1 MKYFTTARERAR
13 TTISIFFV
21 IVMAGILS
29 YRAIPVE
36 LNPDVTVPVIITT
49 IVHPGISPED
59 AERLLARPAEIELKN
74 IDGITEIRSFAS
86 EGAATIITEFDVSF
100 NADFALNDIRSAL
113 DRAQARFPAN
123 TEAPLIQEIS
133 AATVPVV
140 QIALGGQG
148 VDERTLL
155 QIARVLQREI
165 ENLPEI
171 MTADMIGA
179 REELLEVIVDPR
191 KLETY
196 GITNSQIVQAV
207 TTNNR
212 LIPAGTLNTGQGSFS
227 IKVPGLIETAQD
239 LFELPIA
246 ANASGV
252 VVLSD
257 VAEVR
262 RTFKDA
268 QRYAYANGEQAISL
282 DVQKRKGANLIAAMD
297 KIDGIVRE
305 MRTQIP
311 PNVRITYLNNTIP
324 LVLEQNS
331 ALQGNML
338 SAMALIMMVVV
349 AAVGVRSGMLVA
361 LGVPFCFFFA
371 FIFIS
376 LLGYTY
382 NFMVIFGLLLALGML
397 IDGAIVL
404 VEYAD
409 RKMAEGCNR
418 AEAYGEAVERMFWP
432 IISSTLTTLAAFLP
446 LLFWPG
452 VAGEFMSY
460 LPTTVFAV
468 LGGSLFYA
476 LLFAPLIGS
485 FVGSRTAHKNVDL
498 STDDDTLVTEFK
510 GIKRFYVAILRFGI
524 RSPVIVFF
532 GSLAVLVTIV
542 MSYVTFGR
550 GFEFFTS
557 VEPSQTRVQIFARGN
572 YSPEEIRDMVRQV
585 EQRIEAIG
593 HYESIVTQ
601 SGASRSMGGGM
612 GAAPDLIGTI
622 YLEFTDR
629 RERDLDGFEVERL
642 YREAIADLP
651 GYRAEISS
659 PEAGPPV
666 GKQIQLEFYGDDLRA
681 LISEARRV
689 RAYMENNIQGLIDID
704 DTTPVPGIEWQI
716 TVDRARAAM
725 SGASMTEIG
734 TSIQLLTNG
743 VMMGDY
749 RPDDSEEEVEIRVR
763 YPEEYRGIEQIDNI
777 RINTPGGLVPISS
790 FITRE
795 PLPSVSSIQRVDSE
809 RVVYVRANP
818 APGFIA
824 DQKVGELQ
832 QWLQA
837 NPLAPGVNY
846 RFRGANEEQAESMA
860 FLSIAFTLALALMAV
875 VLVTQFNNY
884 YQTLLILSAVLLSTT
899 GVLLGLL
906 ISGQTFSVILTGVG
920 VVALAGIIVNNNII
934 LIDTYNYLRTR
945 HPDWSLMDIIV
956 QTGVQRLRP
965 VFLTTFTTGLGLL
978 PLAMGVSI
986 DLVTAEVEVGGP
998 IASQWKQLA
1007 NAVVFGLAFGT
1018 VLTLIVTPAMLAL
1031 PSKLREHTARLR
1043 SMFSRNK
1050 PAFNE

>member
-1 MKYFTTARERAR
+1 MNYYRAARSRAR
-13 TTISIFFV
+13 TTLTIFAV
-21 IVMAGILS
+21 IIMAGFLS
-29 YRAIPVE
+29 FRAIPVE
-36 LNPDVTVPVIITT
+36 LNPDVTVPIIITT
-49 IVHPGISPED
+49 IIHPGISPED
-59 AERLLARPAEIELKN
+59 AERLLARPTEIELKN
-74 IDGITEIRSFAS
+74 VDGITEIRSFSS
-86 EGAATIITEFDVSF
+86 ESSATIITEFDVSF

-123 TEAPLIQEIS
+123 TEEPIIQEVS

-140 QIALGGQG
+140 QIALGGEG
-148 VDERTLL
+148 VSERTKL
-155 QIARVLQREI
+155 QIARILQREI

-171 MTADMIGA
+171 LSADMIGA
-179 REELLEVIVDPR
+179 REELLEVVIDPR

-196 GITNSQIVQAV
+196 GITNAQIVQAV
-207 TTNNR
+207 TSNNR
-212 LIPAGTLNTGQGSFS
+212 LIPAGILNTGEGSFA
-227 IKVPGLIETAQD
+227 IKVPGLIETAND
-239 LFELPIA
+239 LFQLPIA
-246 ANASGV
+246 ANASGA

-257 VAEVR
+257 VADVR

-268 QRYAYANGEQAISL
+268 ERYAYANGDQAISL
-282 DVQKRKGANLIAAMD
+282 DVQKRKGANLIQAMD
-297 KIDGIVRE
+297 NIDVIVRE

-311 PNVRITYLNNTIP
+311 PGVEITYLNNTIP
-324 LVLEQNS
+324 LVIEQNS
-331 ALQGNML
+331 SLQGNML
-338 SAMALIMMVVV
+338 SAMALIMLVVV
-349 AAVGVRSGMLVA
+349 AAVGVRSGILVA
-361 LGVPFCFFFA
+361 MGVPFCFFFA
-371 FIFIS
+371 FIIIS

-409 RKMAEGCNR
+409 RKLAEGYSR
-418 AEAYGEAVERMFWP
+418 EDAYEEAVNRMFWP

-468 LGGSLFYA
+468 LIGSLLYA

-485 FVGSRTAHKNVDL
+485 FVGSRTAHKDIDISKN
-498 STDDDTLVTEFK
+498 DDTLITEFK
-510 GIKRFYVAILRFGI
+510 GPMRAYVGVLRFGI
-524 RSPVIVFF
+524 RNPGAVFLGATGVLVSIVF
-532 GSLAVLVTIV
+532 AYV
-542 MSYVTFGR
+542 MLGR

-557 VEPSQTRVQIFARGN
+557 VDPSQTRVQIFARGN
-572 YSPEEIRDMVRQV
+572 YSPEEIRDIVTQV
-585 EQRIEAIG
+585 EDRIEAVG
-593 HYESIVTQ
+593 YYKSIVTQ

-612 GAAPDLIGTI
+612 GAAPDLVGTI
-622 YLEFTDR
+622 FLEFTDR
-629 RERDLDGFEVERL
+629 RERDINGFEIENL
-642 YREAIADLP
+642 YRQAIADLP
-651 GYRAEISS
+651 GIRGEIST
-659 PEAGPPV
+659 PEQGPPV
-666 GKQIQLEFYGDDLRA
+666 GKQLQLEFYGEDLRT

-689 RAYMENNIQGLIDID
+689 RNHLERGMEGLIDVD
-704 DTTPVPGIEWQI
+704 DTTPVPGIEWEI

-725 SGASMTEIG
+725 SGASMQEIG
-734 TSIQLLTNG
+734 TAIQLLTNG
-743 VMMGDY
+743 VLMGDY

-763 YPEEYRGIEQIDNI
+763 YPEEYRGIEQIDDI

-818 APGFIA
+818 APGIIT
-824 DQKVGELQ
+824 DNKVGELE

-846 RFRGANEEQAESMA
+846 RFRGANEEQDESMA
-860 FLSIAFTLALALMAV
+860 FLSVAFVLALALMAV

-906 ISGQTFSVILTGVG
+906 VTGQTFSVILTGVG

-934 LIDTYNYLRTR
+934 LIDTYNVLRQS
-945 HPDWSLMDIIV
+945 HPDWSLSDVIV
-956 QTGVQRLRP
+956 QTSVQRLRP
-965 VFLTTFTTGLGLL
+965 VFLTTFTTGFGLL
-978 PLAMGVSI
+978 PLALGISI
-986 DLVTAEVEVGGP
+986 DLAGAEIEFGGP
-998 IASQWKQLA
+998 VASQWMQLA

-1018 VLTLIVTPAMLAL
+1018 VLTLIVTPALLAL
-1031 PSKLREHTARLR
+1031 PYRLREYRQSFVSL
-1043 SMFSRNK
+1043 FSRSK
-1050 PAFNE
+1050 PAFNK

>member
-1 MKYFTTARERAR
+1 MNYFKTARERAR
-13 TTISIFFV
+13 TTFTIFAV
-21 IVMAGILS
+21 IVLAGFVS
-29 YRAIPVE
+29 YRSIPVE

-49 IVHPGISPED
+49 IIHPGISPED

-74 IDGITEIRSFAS
+74 IDGITELRSFAS
-86 EGAATIITEFDVSF
+86 EGSATIVTEFDVSF
-100 NADFALNDIRSAL
+100 DPDFALNDIRSAL

-123 TEAPLIQEIS
+123 TEEPLIQEVS

-140 QIALGGQG
+140 QIALGGTG

-171 MTADMIGA
+171 MSADMIGA
-179 REELLEVIVDPR
+179 REELLEVIIDPR

-207 TTNNR
+207 TSNNR
-212 LIPAGTLNTGQGSFS
+212 LIPAGTLNTGEGSFS

-239 LFELPIA
+239 LFDLPIA
-246 ANASGV
+246 ANATGV

-268 QRYAYANGEQAISL
+268 ERYAFANGEQAISL

-297 KIDGIVRE
+297 KIDLIVRE
-305 MRTQIP
+305 MRQQIP
-311 PNVRITYLNNTIP
+311 PSVHITYLNNTIP
-324 LVLEQNS
+324 LVIEQNS
-331 ALQGNML
+331 SLQGNML
-338 SAMALIMMVVV
+338 SAIALIMMVVV

-361 LGVPFCFFFA
+361 MGVPFCFFFA

-376 LLGYTY
+376 LMGYTY

-409 RKMAEGCNR
+409 RKMGEGCTR
-418 AEAYGEAVERMFWP
+418 QEAYSEAVNRMFWP
-432 IISSTLTTLAAFLP
+432 IISSTMTTLAAFLP

-468 LGGSLFYA
+468 LVGSLLYA

-485 FVGSRTAHKNVDL
+485 FVGSRTAHKDIDP

-510 GIKRFYVAILRFGI
+510 GIKRPYVAMLRFGI
-524 RSPVIVFF
+524 RNPGVIFL
-532 GSLAVLVTIV
+532 GSIAILVGIV
-542 MSYVTFGR
+542 MSYVSFGR
-550 GFEFFTS
+550 GFEFFTM

-585 EQRIEAIG
+585 EQRIENVG
-593 HYESIVTQ
+593 YYKSIVTQ
-601 SGASRSMGGGM
+601 SGASRSMGGGQ
-612 GAAPDLIGTI
+612 GAAPDLVGTI
-622 YLEFTDR
+622 FLEFTDR
-629 RERDLDGFEVERL
+629 RERDVNGFEVENL
-642 YREAIADLP
+642 YRQAVADLP
-651 GYRAEISS
+651 GIRAEIST

-666 GKQIQLEFYGDDLRA
+666 GKQLQLEFYGDDLRT
-681 LISEARRV
+681 LIAEARRV
-689 RAYMENNIQGLIDID
+689 RAHMEDGMEGLIDID

-734 TSIQLLTNG
+734 TAIQLLTNG

-795 PLPSVSSIQRVDSE
+795 PLPSVSSIQRVDAE

-818 APGFIA
+818 APGFIT
-824 DQKVGELQ
+824 DQKVGELE

-860 FLSIAFTLALALMAV
+860 FLSVAFGLALALMAI

-906 ISGQTFSVILTGVG
+906 ITGQTFSVILTGVG

-934 LIDTYNYLRTR
+934 LIDTYNYLRSR
-945 HPDWSLMDIIV
+945 HPDWSLMDVIV

-965 VFLTTFTTGLGLL
+965 VFLTTFTTGVGLL
-978 PLAMGVSI
+978 PLAMGISI
-986 DLVTAEVEVGGP
+986 DLVTAQIEIGGP
-998 IASQWKQLA
+998 VATQWMQLA

-1018 VLTLIVTPAMLAL
+1018 VLTLVVTPAMLAM
-1031 PSKLREHTARLR
+1031 PFKLREHKARIR
-1043 SMFSRNK
+1043 AMFTRNR
-1050 PAFNE
+1050 PAYSE

>member
-1 MKYFTTARERAR
+1 MNYFRAARDRAR
-13 TTISIFFV
+13 TSMTIFGV
-21 IVMAGILS
+21 IILAGFLS
-29 YRAIPVE
+29 FRSIPVE

-49 IVHPGISPED
+49 IIHPGISPED
-59 AERLLARPAEIELKN
+59 AERLLARPTEIELKN
-74 IDGITEIRSFAS
+74 VDGITEIRSFSS
-86 EGAATIITEFDVSF
+86 ESSATIITEFDVSF

-113 DRAQARFPAN
+113 DRAKARFPAN
-123 TEAPLIQEIS
+123 TEEPIIQEVS

-140 QIALGGQG
+140 QIALGGEG
-148 VDERTLL
+148 IAERTKL

-171 MTADMIGA
+171 LSADMIGA
-179 REELLEVIVDPR
+179 REELLEVIIDPR

-212 LIPAGTLNTGQGSFS
+212 LIPAGILNTGEGSFA
-227 IKVPGLIETAQD
+227 IKVPGLIETAED
-239 LFELPIA
+239 LFQLPIA
-246 ANASGV
+246 ANATGV

-257 VAEVR
+257 VADVR

-268 QRYAYANGEQAISL
+268 ERYAYANGNQAISL
-282 DVQKRKGANLIAAMD
+282 DVQKRKGANLILAMD
-297 KIDGIVRE
+297 KIDVIVRE
-305 MRTQIP
+305 MRAQIP
-311 PNVRITYLNNTIP
+311 PGVEITYLNNTIP
-324 LVLEQNS
+324 LVIEQNS
-331 ALQGNML
+331 SLQGNML
-338 SAMALIMMVVV
+338 SAMALIMLVVV
-349 AAVGVRSGMLVA
+349 AAVGVRSGILVA
-361 LGVPFCFFFA
+361 MGVPFCFFFA
-371 FIFIS
+371 FIIIS

-409 RKMAEGCNR
+409 RKMAEGYNR
-418 AEAYGEAVERMFWP
+418 ADAYEEAVSRMFWP

-452 VAGEFMSY
+452 VAGEFMGY

-468 LGGSLFYA
+468 LIGSLLYA

-485 FVGSRTAHKNVDL
+485 FVGSRTAHKK
-498 STDDDTLVTEFK
+498 STASRDDDTLVTEYK
-510 GIKRFYVAILRFGI
+510 GPIRAYVSVLRFGI
-524 RSPVIVFF
+524 RNPLVIF
-532 GSLAVLVTIV
+532 LAANAVLVSIV
-542 MSYVTFGR
+542 FAYVTLGR

-557 VEPSQTRVQIFARGN
+557 VDPSQTRVQIFARGN
-572 YSPEEIRDMVRQV
+572 YSPEEIRDIVMRV
-585 EQRIEAIG
+585 EDRIEAVG
-593 HYESIVTQ
+593 HFKSIVTQ

-612 GAAPDLIGTI
+612 GAAPDLVGTI
-622 YLEFTDR
+622 FLEFTDR
-629 RERDLDGFEVERL
+629 RERDINGFEIENL
-642 YREAIADLP
+642 YRQAVADLP
-651 GYRAEISS
+651 GIRAEIST
-659 PEAGPPV
+659 PEQGPPV
-666 GKQIQLEFYGDDLRA
+666 GKQLQLEFYGEDLRT
-681 LISEARRV
+681 LISEARRI
-689 RAYMENNIQGLIDID
+689 RNHLESGMEGLIDVD
-704 DTTPVPGIEWQI
+704 DTTPVPGIEWEI

-725 SGASMTEIG
+725 SGASMQEIG
-734 TSIQLLTNG
+734 TAIQLLTNG
-743 VMMGDY
+743 VLMGDY

-818 APGFIA
+818 APGFIT
-824 DQKVGELQ
+824 DNKVNELG
-832 QWLQA
+832 QWLQV

-846 RFRGANEEQAESMA
+846 RFRGANEEQEESMA
-860 FLSIAFTLALALMAV
+860 FLSFAFALALALMAV

-906 ISGQTFSVILTGVG
+906 ITGQTFSVILTGVG

-934 LIDTYNYLRTR
+934 LIDTFNVLRR
-945 HPDWSLMDIIV
+945 NHPEWSLADVIT

-965 VFLTTFTTGLGLL
+965 VFLTTFTTGFGLL
-978 PLAMGVSI
+978 PLALGISI
-986 DLVTAEVEVGGP
+986 DLAGAEIEFGGP
-998 IASQWKQLA
+998 VASQWMQLA

-1018 VLTLIVTPAMLAL
+1018 VLTLIVTPALLAL
-1031 PSKLREHTARLR
+1031 PYRLREYRQAFFAFFRH
-1043 SMFSRNK
+1043 SK
-1050 PAFNE
+1050 PVLNQ

>member
-1 MKYFTTARERAR
+1 MKYFHIARERAR
-13 TTISIFFV
+13 TTFSIFVV
-21 IVMAGILS
+21 IVFAGFMAFRS
-29 YRAIPVE
+29 IPVE
-36 LNPDVTVPVIITT
+36 LNPDVTVPIIITT
-49 IVHPGISPED
+49 IIHPGISPED
-59 AERLLARPAEIELKN
+59 AERLLARPTEIELKN
-74 IDGITEIRSFAS
+74 VDGITEIRSFSS
-86 EGAATIITEFDVSF
+86 ESAATIITEFDVSF
-100 NADFALNDIRSAL
+100 DPNFALNDIRSAI
-113 DRAQARFPAN
+113 DRAKARFPAN
-123 TEAPLIQEIS
+123 TEEPLIQEVS

-140 QIALGGQG
+140 QIALGGEG
-148 VDERTLL
+148 ISERTRL
-155 QIARVLQREI
+155 QVARVLQREI

-171 MTADMIGA
+171 LSADMIGA

-196 GITNSQIVQAV
+196 GITNAQIVQAV

-212 LIPAGTLNTGQGSFS
+212 LIPAGILNTGEGSFA

-239 LFELPIA
+239 LFQLPIA
-246 ANASGV
+246 ANASGA

-268 QRYAYANGEQAISL
+268 ERYAYANGDQAISL
-282 DVQKRKGANLIAAMD
+282 DVQKRKGANLIQAMD
-297 KIDGIVRE
+297 KIDVIVQE
-305 MRTQIP
+305 MRKQIP
-311 PNVRITYLNNTIP
+311 PGLHITYLNNTIP
-324 LVLEQNS
+324 LVIEQNS

-371 FIFIS
+371 FIIIS

-409 RKMAEGCNR
+409 RKMAEGYDR
-418 AEAYGEAVERMFWP
+418 AQAYGEAISRMFWP
-432 IISSTLTTLAAFLP
+432 IVSSTVTTLAAFLP

-452 VAGEFMSY
+452 VAGEFMGY

-468 LGGSLFYA
+468 LAGSLLYA
-476 LLFAPLIGS
+476 LLFAPLLGS
-485 FVGSRTAHKNVDL
+485 YFGSRTRHKDVSMN
-498 STDDDTLVTEFK
+498 SDDDTLVTEFK
-510 GIKRFYVAILRFGI
+510 GFMRGYVGILRFGI
-524 RSPVIVFF
+524 RNPGVI
-532 GSLAVLVTIV
+532 SLSAVLVLVGIV
-542 MSYVTFGR
+542 AAYINFGR
-550 GFEFFTS
+550 GFEFFTA

-572 YSPEEIRDMVRQV
+572 YSPEEIRDVVLQV
-585 EQRIEAIG
+585 EQRIQDIG
-593 HYESIVTQ
+593 HFKSIVTQ

-612 GAAPDLIGTI
+612 GAAPDLVGTI
-622 YLEFTDR
+622 FLEFTDR
-629 RERDLDGFEVERL
+629 RTRDVNGFEIENL
-642 YREAIADLP
+642 YRQAIADLP
-651 GYRAEISS
+651 GVRAEISS

-666 GKQIQLEFYGDDLRA
+666 GKQLQLEFYGEDLRS
-681 LISEARRV
+681 LIAEARRV
-689 RAYMENNIQGLIDID
+689 RAHMETGMEGLIDID
-704 DTTPVPGIEWQI
+704 DTSPVPGIEWQI

-734 TSIQLLTNG
+734 TAIQLLTNG

-777 RINTPGGLVPISS
+777 RINTAGGLVPISS

-809 RVVYVRANP
+809 RVIYVRANP
-818 APGFIA
+818 APGVVT
-824 DQKVGELQ
+824 DSKVGELQ
-832 QWLQA
+832 QWITA

-846 RFRGANEEQAESMA
+846 RFRGANEEQEASMA
-860 FLSIAFTLALALMAV
+860 FLSVAFVLALALMAV

-906 ISGQTFSVILTGVG
+906 ITGQTFSVILTGVG
-920 VVALAGIIVNNNII
+920 VVSLAGIIVNNNII
-934 LIDTYNYLRTR
+934 LIDTYNVLRR
-945 HPDWSLMDIIV
+945 SHPEWSLMDVIV

-978 PLAMGVSI
+978 PLALGISI
-986 DLVTAEVEVGGP
+986 DLAAAEIEVGGP
-998 IASQWKQLA
+998 VASQWMALA

-1018 VLTLIVTPAMLAL
+1018 VLTLLVTPALLAL
-1031 PSKLREHTARLR
+1031 PFKLKEHFARLR
-1043 SMFSRNK
+1043 GRVSFGNL
-1050 PAFNE
+1050 

>member
-1 MKYFTTARERAR
+1 MIYFKAARDRAR
-13 TTISIFFV
+13 TSLTIFGV
-21 IVMAGILS
+21 IILAGFLS
-29 YRAIPVE
+29 FRSIPVE
-36 LNPDVTVPVIITT
+36 LNPDVTVPIIITT
-49 IVHPGISPED
+49 IIHPGISPED
-59 AERLLARPAEIELKN
+59 AERLLARPTEIELKN
-74 IDGITEIRSFAS
+74 VDGITEIRSFSS
-86 EGAATIITEFDVSF
+86 ESSATIITEFDVSF

-113 DRAQARFPAN
+113 DRAKARFPAN
-123 TEAPLIQEIS
+123 TEEPIIQEVS

-140 QIALGGQG
+140 QIALGGDG
-148 VDERTLL
+148 VSERTKL

-171 MTADMIGA
+171 LSADMIGA
-179 REELLEVIVDPR
+179 REELLEVVIDPR

-207 TTNNR
+207 TSNNR
-212 LIPAGTLNTGQGSFS
+212 LIPAGMLNTGEGSFA

-239 LFELPIA
+239 LFQLPIA
-246 ANASGV
+246 ANATGV

-257 VAEVR
+257 VADVR

-268 QRYAYANGEQAISL
+268 ERFAYANGDQAISL
-282 DVQKRKGANLIAAMD
+282 DVQKRKGANLILAMD
-297 KIDGIVRE
+297 KIDVIVRE
-305 MRTQIP
+305 MRSQIP
-311 PNVRITYLNNTIP
+311 PGVEITYLNNTIP
-324 LVLEQNS
+324 LVIEQNS
-331 ALQGNML
+331 SLQGNML

-349 AAVGVRSGMLVA
+349 AAVGVRSGILVA
-361 LGVPFCFFFA
+361 MGVPFCFFFA
-371 FIFIS
+371 FIIIS

-409 RKMAEGCNR
+409 RKMAEGYNR
-418 AEAYGEAVERMFWP
+418 EDAYEEAVSRMFWP

-468 LGGSLFYA
+468 LIGSLLYA

-485 FVGSRTAHKNVDL
+485 FVGSREAHKHIDVTKN
-498 STDDDTLVTEFK
+498 DDNLVKEFK
-510 GIKRFYVAILRFGI
+510 GPIRAYVGILRFGI
-524 RSPVIVFF
+524 RNPGVIFL
-532 GSLAVLVTIV
+532 GATAVLVGIV
-542 MSYVTFGR
+542 MAYVTLGR

-557 VEPSQTRVQIFARGN
+557 VDPSQTRVQIFARGN
-572 YSPEEIRDMVRQV
+572 YSPEEIRDIVTQV
-585 EQRIEAIG
+585 EDRIEAVG
-593 HYESIVTQ
+593 HFKSIVTQ
-601 SGASRSMGGGM
+601 SGASRSMGGGQ
-612 GAAPDLIGTI
+612 GAAPDLVGTI
-622 YLEFTDR
+622 FLEFTDR
-629 RERDLDGFEVERL
+629 RERDINGFEIENL

-651 GYRAEISS
+651 GIRAEIST
-659 PEAGPPV
+659 PEQGPPV
-666 GKQIQLEFYGDDLRA
+666 GKELQLEFYGEDLRT

-689 RAYMENNIQGLIDID
+689 RNYLESGMEGLIDVD
-704 DTTPVPGIEWQI
+704 DTTPVPGIEWEI

-725 SGASMTEIG
+725 SGASMQEIG
-734 TSIQLLTNG
+734 TAIQLLTNG
-743 VMMGDY
+743 VLMGDY

-777 RINTPGGLVPISS
+777 RINTAGGLVPISS

-818 APGFIA
+818 APGIIT
-824 DQKVGELQ
+824 DNKVGELE

-846 RFRGANEEQAESMA
+846 RFRGANEEQDESMA
-860 FLSIAFTLALALMAV
+860 FLSFAFLLALALMAV

-906 ISGQTFSVILTGVG
+906 ITGQTFSVILTGVG

-934 LIDTYNYLRTR
+934 LIDTFNVLSRN
-945 HPDWSLMDIIV
+945 HPDWSLMDVIV

-965 VFLTTFTTGLGLL
+965 VFLTTFTTGFGLL
-978 PLAMGVSI
+978 PLALGISI
-986 DLVTAEVEVGGP
+986 DLAGAEIEVGGP
-998 IASQWKQLA
+998 VASQWMQLA
-1007 NAVVFGLAFGT
+1007 NAVVFGLGFGT
-1018 VLTLIVTPAMLAL
+1018 VLTLIVTPALLAL
-1031 PSKLREHTARLR
+1031 PYKLRSYRDQFVSLFRRT
-1043 SMFSRNK
+1043 K
-1050 PAFNE
+1050 PVLSD